1 LNKKKAAFEASKA
14 KVVQAKQDL
23 EEKLAYKARAD
34 AEIKKLEDI
43 ENAAENKEALGQLR
57 SLVLLNETL
66 KLQEAQ
72 FKGNCKQQRD
82 ELMDMLRKLENDD
95 GDEETKKMK
104 EVERIYG
111 EDKGKLDKINLTLA
125 SKLQQIAKV
134 NREIDDIP
142 TRAELM
148 QYERRFVELYELVA
162 DKLVETRK
170 YYAMYNTLD
179 DSLSLMTQ
187 EVSLLNSIVEGF
199 PIASKSKGGQTQFL
213 EKFGQIL
220 EGIEKTKEQKN
231 KELQAEKTAL
241 EALTAKYNKLVEKQR
256 NYFKAVKEFQE
267 ECYKN
272 EKYQEAMQRFQK
284 AEE

>member
-1 LNKKKAAFEASKA
+1 
-14 KVVQAKQDL
+14 
-23 EEKLAYKARAD
+23 
-34 AEIKKLEDI
+34 
-43 ENAAENKEALGQLR
+43 
-57 SLVLLNETL
+57 VLLNETL

-82 ELMDMLRKLENDD
+82 ELMDMLRKLENDE